1 MEYSE
6 ILDAIE
12 ALPLDEQDEISHL
25 IQMQIIE
32 RKRNTLAIEIH
43 DANQEYSAGTIKP
56 QSVDDILIDIL
67 K

>member
-32 RKRNTLAIEIH
+32 RKL
-43 DANQEYSAGTIKP
+43 
-56 QSVDDILIDIL
+56 
-67 K
+67 